1 MATKAEKVLKT
12 QTMAGTGNNPT
23 RAAIKYVNAG
33 LKDLGL
39 KPSEKAAMKE
49 KLIPIVAK
57 RISLD
62 RGRTAS
68 RAKNVVSRETKAR
81 LTNAQNKFN

>member
-12 QTMAGTGNNPT
+12 EKMKSTGLNPDV
-23 RAAIKYVNAG
+23 AALRYVLAG

-39 KPSEKAAMKE
+39 KPVEKMDLQK
-49 KLIPIVAK
+49 KLIPIVAS
-57 RISLD
+57 RISND

-68 RAKNVVSRETKAR
+68 RAQNVVNREAKAR
-81 LTNAQNKFN
+81 VAKAKSKI